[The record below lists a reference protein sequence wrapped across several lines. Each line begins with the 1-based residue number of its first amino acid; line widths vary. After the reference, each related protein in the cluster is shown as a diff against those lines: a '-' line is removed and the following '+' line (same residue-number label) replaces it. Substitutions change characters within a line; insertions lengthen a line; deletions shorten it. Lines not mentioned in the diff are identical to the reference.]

1 MTTMW
6 DGFQREALTA
16 LGHVVYRAAAAPGNA
31 RQEPGSTADGE
42 ATPLLRA
49 LARAAGMPVE
59 RLSGLPPLDQL
70 RSAAAKRAL
79 WPRLRAMRAASRS

>member
-6 DGFQREALTA
+6 DNFQREALTA
-16 LGHVVYRAAAAPGNA
+16 LGHVVYRAAGGAANA
-31 RQEPGSTADGE
+31 RQEPGSTADIA

-49 LARAAGMPVE
+49 LSRAAGVPVE

-79 WPRLRAMRAASRS
+79 WPRLRAMRTASRS

>member
-6 DGFQREALTA
+6 DRFQREALTA
-16 LGHVVYRAAAAPGNA
+16 LGHVVYRAAGAPGNA
-31 RQEPGSTADGE
+31 RQEPGSTAGSE
-42 ATPLLRA
+42 APPLLRA
-49 LARAAGMPVE
+49 LSRAAGVPVD

-70 RSAAAKRAL
+70 RGAAAKRAL